1 MDDSYVIALVR
12 IGAATAAGALI
23 GVERSYHGRPAGF
36 RTHTLVAVA
45 SCLLMLITSFYQDL
59 LRDAPLET
67 IRLDPTRMA
76 QGIMTG
82 IGFLGAGVIV
92 KEGLTVRGLTTAA
105 SIWTTAAIGIVIGM
119 GLFFVAALGEVV
131 VIGTLSLFR
140 LVENRIQPDRYARLG
155 VTLPPDSS
163 ENSDDLDALIGSHSV
178 KITTPSYAKDDRG
191 FRYEVTIET
200 RDEANFKEVAEA
212 LRKREGVTFNLVR
225 TGLSE

>member
-1 MDDSYVIALVR
+1 MDESYVIALVR
-12 IGAATAAGALI
+12 ISAATAAGALI

-59 LRDAPLET
+59 LKDAPLET

-76 QGIMTG
+76 QGVMTG

-119 GLFFVAALGEVV
+119 GLFFVAVIGEIV

-155 VTLPPDSS
+155 VTLPPDSDES
-163 ENSDDLDALIGSHSV
+163 WDDLDAWITSHSV
-178 KITTPSYAKDDRG
+178 SISTRSYAKDNRG
-191 FRYEVTIET
+191 FFYEMTIET
-200 RDEANFKEVAEA
+200 RDEGNFTKLAEA
-212 LRKREGVTFNLVR
+212 LRKREGVRFNLAR